1 MESFKVTEQA
11 EQDCIHP
18 CSGEVSVADLVREI
32 LSQPAKG
39 TDAICSS
46 HSERRILHFSV
57 RSTP

>member
-1 MESFKVTEQA
+1 MTEQA

-32 LSQPAKG
+32 LSQPAEG